1 MKRENQSK
9 GIGKSLLD
17 ECKKKYNKLELNV
30 YEKNNRAISFYK
42 REGFDIVSKNIDQ
55 ATKEIEIRMKWENK
69 IK

>member
-30 YEKNNRAISFYK
+30 YEKNNRAIRFYR
-42 REGFDIVSKNIDQ
+42 RESFDIVSKNIDQ